1 MKHFVTLFP
10 PARNVH
16 LIKDVGQIPYQMHRQ
31 FGHRSTLVCYQNDP
45 EYFYLDREVK
55 GLNITFLEDRGSA
68 LFWEKSALQYIFKK
82 SRSIEV
88 LNLYHLTQASMLYGI
103 VYKMLN
109 PSGILYLK
117 LDFNLNSYLNEGF
130 KFSENSWKNR
140 FHHLLLKWFLAV
152 ADIIS
157 VETRKAKQML
167 ENEWSKLN
175 EHLLYLPNGVAE
187 SPGNNLGSLSA
198 DTAKENIIL
207 TVGRIGSPEK
217 NHELLLEALSETSLK
232 GWKCLFVGAVDD
244 SFQDKID
251 RFREQNPAKS
261 DQVRFV
267 GAVDDRDDL
276 YEFYKRS
283 KIFCLPSKSE
293 GFPLALVEALQF
305 GNYIIGTETIT
316 SIREVTNGGE
326 FGHIVSPDN
335 VHELS
340 KALEKAM
347 RDDFY
352 TDAVKKDIMQFAQQY
367 RWPTILKG
375 LNSRLNKIWR
385 AG

>member
-31 FGHRSTLVCYQNDP
+31 FGYRSTLVSYQNEP
-45 EYFYLDREVK
+45 EYSYLDEEVK

-68 LFWEKSALQYIFKK
+68 LFWEKSALQYILKK
-82 SRSIEV
+82 SRSIDV
-88 LNLYHLTQASMLYGI
+88 LNLYHLMQESMLYGI
-103 VYKMLN
+103 VFKLLN

-117 LDFNLNSYLNEGF
+117 LDFNLNRYLNEGF

-140 FHHLLLKWFLAV
+140 FHHLLLKWFLGV
-152 ADIIS
+152 VDIIS
-157 VETRKAKQML
+157 VETRKAKQLL
-167 ENEWSKLN
+167 ENEWSKRN
-175 EHLLYLPNGVAE
+175 VHLLYLPNGVAE
-187 SPGNNLGSLSA
+187 SPGNNIESLSA
-198 DTAKENIIL
+198 NITKENIIL

-217 NHELLLEALSETSLK
+217 NHDLLLEALAKTPLK
-232 GWKCLFVGAVDD
+232 GWKCLFIGPVDE

-251 RFREQNPAKS
+251 QFREQNPAKS
-261 DQVRFV
+261 EQITFV
-267 GAVDDRDDL
+267 GAVDDRDEL
-276 YEFYKRS
+276 YAFYKRS

-316 SIREVTNGGE
+316 SIREVTNEGK
-326 FGHIVSPDN
+326 FGHIVSPDST
-335 VHELS
+335 HELRI
-340 KALEKAM
+340 ALEKAM

-352 TDAVKKDIMQFAQQY
+352 TDAMKKNVMQFAQQY